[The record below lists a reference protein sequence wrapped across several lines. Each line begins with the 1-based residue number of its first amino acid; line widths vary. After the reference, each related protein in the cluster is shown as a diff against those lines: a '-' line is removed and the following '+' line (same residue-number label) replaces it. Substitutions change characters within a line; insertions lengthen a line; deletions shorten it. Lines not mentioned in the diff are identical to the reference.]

1 MRQIISFTQCL
12 LWRITFLS
20 VGAIICSTTAVFA
33 QAKPNSIGPTVTFGN
48 GSSTFGVGG
57 KFRLIENVFEVKNT
71 VSLRPFVRFPS
82 EGVDVGAGVTY
93 DFDFP
98 RYSQVTP
105 YAGIGLGALNGTV
118 TSTNFLGTTTG
129 TQKVN
134 EVTFYGQAGVEINAS
149 QDLSLSGNLQV
160 PFNNKFGTNFTFG
173 ANYRF

>member
-1 MRQIISFTQCL
+1 MRQILSFTQCL
-12 LWRITFLS
+12 LWRISFLS
-20 VGAIICSTTAVFA
+20 VGATLFSNTAVLA

-57 KFRLIENVFEVKNT
+57 KFRLTENVFEVKNA
-71 VSLRPFVRFPS
+71 VSLRPFVRFPA

-98 RYSQVTP
+98 RYAQVTP
-105 YAGIGLGALNGTV
+105 YAGIGLGALNGT
-118 TSTNFLGTTTG
+118 TTT
-129 TQKVN
+129 TNQKVN

-149 QDLSLSGNLQV
+149 PDLSLSGNLQV